1 MTDDDSYSNTNN
13 PVTTEIVDDESSSTQ
28 DNDLYQS
35 VNNPIQ
41 QKAETKP
48 RPSKFQSFNKFLEL
62 FDTYEGNESHY
73 YENPSSTKYLVK
85 SKDYS
90 YCSGNNDPNPQA
102 GKIKNQNLI

>member
-1 MTDDDSYSNTNN
+1 MMTLIDDINN
-13 PVTTEIVDDESSSTQ
+13 PVTTEIEDDESSSMQ

-48 RPSKFQSFNKFLEL
+48 RSSKFQSFNKFPEI

-73 YENPSSTKYLVK
+73 YDYPSSTKYPEN
-85 SKDYS
+85 SKT
-90 YCSGNNDPNPQA
+90 
-102 GKIKNQNLI
+102 